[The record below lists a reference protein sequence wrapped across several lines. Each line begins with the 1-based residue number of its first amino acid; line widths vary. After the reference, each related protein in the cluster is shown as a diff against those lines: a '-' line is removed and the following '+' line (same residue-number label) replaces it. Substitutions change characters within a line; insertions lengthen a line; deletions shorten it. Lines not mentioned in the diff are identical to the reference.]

1 MSFVFPFLF
10 SCLLGVTFLG
20 RLWEE
25 SGSGSGVSH
34 LAVPVCSLP
43 ARPTRAAPCQHGGD
57 HSSRAAVWAAGALG
71 ALCDADAATRGTHSC
86 RDAACTD
93 SSAPLCP
100 SPCAH
105 TMVHPRGAEHPIFL
119 CFCRCSVAAMSPI
132 LHRAHPPAHT
142 GPCSL
147 LHHCLPDGVPL
158 QELRCSAGPGK
169 QQHRMAHSAHRE
181 TPRPGDGGTDRPG
194 QLSVSI
200 QDRQ

>member
-1 MSFVFPFLF
+1 MAGAGKKAARGREFPI
-10 SCLLGVTFLG
+10 SPCLC
-20 RLWEE
+20 
-25 SGSGSGVSH
+25 
-34 LAVPVCSLP
+34 AASLP
-43 ARPTRAAPCQHGGD
+43 VPLGLPRASTVGITAPELLF
-57 HSSRAAVWAAGALG
+57 WAAGALG